1 MTQPDSIEARIS
13 ATPSI
18 CEKVYAS
25 LQSRKE
31 GCSVTNLSYF
41 TGLSRVLVI
50 DALEQMERRG
60 ATSHDGPRW
69 FVVIAA
75 S

>member
-1 MTQPDSIEARIS
+1 MTDSIEAHIT

-25 LQSRKE
+25 LKSRKE
-31 GCSVTNLSYF
+31 GATVTNLSYW
-41 TGLSRVLVI
+41 TSISRVLVI
-50 DALEQMERRG
+50 DALEHMERRG
-60 ATSHDGPRW
+60 AVSHDGPRW
-69 FVVIAA
+69 FVVTPP